1 MNNILLGN
9 YRITNAIQNENKFEI
24 EGYICHFNVANLNR
38 EIVDKKSF
46 DKFFQMMENKQ
57 IKPKLNYNHT
67 DNIIG
72 GINKIDVVEDG
83 LFMKAYI
90 NRDVAIVRDMIEPN
104 IRSGE
109 IDSFS
114 TEGYVPGGYDGI
126 VTNRDGSYY
135 VKDFIITAVS
145 VVSKIPADPNATFTL
160 ANYIDEYKK
169 TMSRRKVFLL

>member
-9 YRITNAIQNENKFEI
+9 YRITNAIQNENKLKI
-24 EGYICHFNVANLNR
+24 EGYICHFGVANLNR

-72 GINKIDVVEDG
+72 GINEIKVVEDG

-90 NRDVAIVRDMIEPN
+90 NREVAIVRDMIEPN
-104 IRSGE
+104 IISGE

-114 TEGYVPGGYDGI
+114 TEGYVPDGYAGI
-126 VTNRDGSYY
+126 VPNRDGSYY
-135 VKDFIITAVS
+135 VKNFIITCVS
-145 VVSKIPADPNATFTL
+145 VVSVVPADPNATFTL
-160 ANYIDEYKK
+160 SNFIDEYKR

>member
-9 YRITNAIQNENKFEI
+9 YRITNAIENDNKFEI
-24 EGYICHFNVANLNR
+24 EGYICHFGVANLNK

-46 DKFFQMMENKQ
+46 DKFFQMMDNKQ
-57 IKPKLNYNHT
+57 IKPKLNYNHSE
-67 DNIIG
+67 NIIG

-114 TEGYVPGGYDGI
+114 TEGYVPGGFNEI
-126 VTNRDGSYY
+126 VVNNDGSYY
-135 VKDFIITAVS
+135 VRNFIITSVAV
-145 VVSKIPADPNATFTL
+145 VAIPADPNATFTL
-160 ANYIDEYKK
+160 SNFIDEYRK
-169 TMSRRKVFLL
+169 TMSRRKWFLL